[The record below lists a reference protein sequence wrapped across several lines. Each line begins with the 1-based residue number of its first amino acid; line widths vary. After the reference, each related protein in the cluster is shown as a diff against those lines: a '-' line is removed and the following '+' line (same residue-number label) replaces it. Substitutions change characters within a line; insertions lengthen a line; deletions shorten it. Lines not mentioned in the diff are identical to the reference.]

1 MEDIKQ
7 NNENSYTLSLDA
19 NDRLI
24 MIDEKGERHEIEVPE
39 PSQFK
44 LSSFFTFVVGF
55 IDFCFSAA
63 SSDAGLIKE
72 EYFIKLGLGRIKKH
86 IKLLSN
92 LEIQILRE
100 SYSSR
105 LTSINETSILNE
117 LKTILGDAFKTLK
130 TLDKI
135 RISPRIKI
143 LKPKNANLISNKVF
157 QHLPQISQDICRDK
171 ETEASINVGKKEK
184 EEKIKVILK
193 ISNEEGYALS
203 KPINQFDSNIID
215 AVYTLFHNGN
225 IIFSAKDIYE
235 ILTGGNKRPKKS
247 PTLLPQIENSLD
259 RLATIRVKID
269 ATEQSKQQH
278 GYEIKKAVLESY
290 VLPLEKV
297 EVLFKGSQQIETAY
311 KLIKIPAIFEYSQ
324 YMKQFITIPIEL
336 LKLDKATPE
345 LICLRI
351 AVLKRVFCICY
362 GNMKYDRLAIE
373 TLLKEAGIEIQYK
386 TQKQRYLK
394 AIKQTL
400 ELLKDK
406 KFLEDFTTVTKK
418 SEGQK
423 GRPTL
428 QSFQLVPIFK
438 NKELN
443 SPS

>member
-1 MEDIKQ
+1 MGSIFPKKPVVKALNNYIVAFLIFKIATNSQSPLINQFLSNFSIKKQIGEYKTLFKEKHKELDYEDIQYLKQ
-7 NNENSYTLSLDA
+7 VLENYIREYNKDDVLFPIFEEL
-19 NDRLI
+19 L
-24 MIDEKGERHEIEVPE
+24 
-39 PSQFK
+39 
-44 LSSFFTFVVGF
+44 TFVK
-55 IDFCFSAA
+55 SY
-63 SSDAGLIKE
+63 E
-72 EYFIKLGLGRIKKH
+72 RI
-86 IKLLSN
+86 
-92 LEIQILRE
+92 EII
-100 SYSSR
+100 
-105 LTSINETSILNE
+105 
-117 LKTILGDAFKTLK
+117 
-130 TLDKI
+130 
-135 RISPRIKI
+135 
-143 LKPKNANLISNKVF
+143 KPKNANLITNKVF
-157 QHLPQISQDICRDK
+157 QQIPQISKDICRDK

-184 EEKIKVILK
+184 EEKIEVILK
-193 ISNEEGYALS
+193 ISDEEGYALS
-203 KPINQFDSNIID
+203 KPINQFDSNVID

-247 PTLLPQIENSLD
+247 PTLLLQIENSLD
-259 RLATIRVKID
+259 RLATVRVKID
-269 ATEQSKQQH
+269 ATEQAKQH

-311 KLIKIPAIFEYSQ
+311 KLIKIPAIVEYSQ

-336 LKLDKATPE
+336 LRLDKATPE

-386 TQKQRYLK
+386 TQKQRYIK

-418 SEGQK
+418 NESQK